1 VVGLS
6 VGTVALVYAVGAA
19 LLGLW
24 TVARFPS
31 RGPQTLASSVVA
43 VAGSYLL
50 LRLSGRLTGAA
61 ADSAGA
67 GFALPCVFL
76 PIMTIVFWSAA
87 HLIRTA
93 AERIAPF
100 RR

>member
-31 RGPQTLASSVVA
+31 RGPQTIASSVVA
-43 VAGSYLL
+43 VACSYLL

-61 ADSAGA
+61 SDSAGP
-67 GFALPCVFL
+67 GVALLCVFL
-76 PIMTIVFWSAA
+76 PIMTTVFWSAA

>member
-1 VVGLS
+1 MVGLS
-6 VGTVALVYAVGAA
+6 VASVALVYAAGAA

-24 TVARFPS
+24 VVARFPA
-31 RGPQTLASSVVA
+31 RGPQTIASSVVT
-43 VAGSYLL
+43 VAWSYLL
-50 LRLSGRLTGAA
+50 LRLSARLTGAA
-61 ADSAGA
+61 ADSAGPSV
-67 GFALPCVFL
+67 ALTCVFL
-76 PIMTIVFWSAA
+76 PIMTTVFWSAA

>member
-1 VVGLS
+1 MVGLS

-19 LLGLW
+19 HLGLW
-24 TVARFPS
+24 AVARFPA
-31 RGPQTLASSVVA
+31 RGPQTIASSVVA
-43 VAGSYLL
+43 VALSYLL
-50 LRLSGRLTGAA
+50 LLLSGRLTGAA

-67 GFALPCVFL
+67 GVALPCVFL
-76 PIMTIVFWSAA
+76 PIMTTVFWSAA

-100 RR
+100 SR